1 MARRREKMSIEHVC
15 DMYAKVL
22 RRLEAAAGQAHEHRC
37 CAPIILMARHIC
49 FALICARTGLVSTLE
64 FVIVACVPGLHT
76 LMQADGDAGAEH
88 TDLLRRQRPSVCC
101 APHGNAGAKER
112 LRARSPAC
120 SSDRSSP

>member
-49 FALICARTGLVSTLE
+49 FALICARTFESVMW
-64 FVIVACVPGLHT
+64 ACILGLHT
-76 LMQADGDAGAEH
+76 VN
-88 TDLLRRQRPSVCC
+88 PS
-101 APHGNAGAKER
+101 G
-112 LRARSPAC
+112 
-120 SSDRSSP
+120 